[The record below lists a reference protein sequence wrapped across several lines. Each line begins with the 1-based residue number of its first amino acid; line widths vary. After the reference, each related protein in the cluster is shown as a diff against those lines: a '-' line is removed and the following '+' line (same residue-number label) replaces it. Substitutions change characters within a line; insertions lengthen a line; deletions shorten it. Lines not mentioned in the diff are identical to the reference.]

1 MKKIYGGT
9 GVSPVQAARRVADK
23 TNQRRWTTVSVS
35 HLPLEEVK
43 L

>member
-1 MKKIYGGT
+1 MKKVYGGT
-9 GVSPVQAARRVADK
+9 GISRVQAARRAADK
-23 TNQRRWTTVSVS
+23 TDQRRRTRVSVS

>member
-1 MKKIYGGT
+1 MKKVYEGT
-9 GVSPVQAARRVADK
+9 GVSRVQAARRAADK
-23 TNQRRWTTVSVS
+23 TNQRRTRVSVS